1 MNRETVRQNK
11 EMKYLKYVIPIMY
24 IVSWFLPLGLEDYMG
39 YDGAAV
45 AFEVFMEGFEDLG
58 KAILGT
64 EDFSL
69 SDVMNSIAGIIV
81 GSVNFLFIVSY
92 LLLLKRSKY
101 SISFGSTS
109 LVLMISWGISY
120 EVYFG
125 LGYSL
130 WVLSGILLLFISVKN
145 TRHITLSNL
154 FKSSLLIPC
163 YLTAIFI
170 WGALLS

>member
-1 MNRETVRQNK
+1 
-11 EMKYLKYVIPIMY
+11 MKYLKYVIPIMY
-24 IVSWFLPLGLEDYMG
+24 IVSWFLPLGLDRHMG
-39 YDGAAV
+39 YDGASV
-45 AFEVFMEGFEDLG
+45 AHSIFIDGFKDLG

-64 EDFSL
+64 EELSL
-69 SDVMNSIAGIIV
+69 SDAIYCIGSIII
-81 GSVNFLFIVSY
+81 GSVNFLFIGSY
-92 LLLLKRSKY
+92 LLLLKQSKY

-109 LVLMISWGISY
+109 LVIMIFWGIVY

-170 WGALLS
+170 WGAYYLKELPK

>member
-1 MNRETVRQNK
+1 
-11 EMKYLKYVIPIMY
+11 MY
-24 IVSWFLPLGLEDYMG
+24 TVSWFLPLGLDSHMGLGLDSHMG
-39 YDGAAV
+39 YDGATV
-45 AFEVFMEGFEDLG
+45 ALEVFMDGFEDLG
-58 KAILGT
+58 KAMLGT
-64 EDFSL
+64 EGLSL
-69 SDVMNSIAGIIV
+69 LDVTKSITEIIL

-92 LLLLKRSKY
+92 MLLLKRSKY

-109 LVLMISWGISY
+109 LVIMISWGIIH

-125 LGYSL
+125 PGYSL

-145 TRHITLSNL
+145 TRSITLSNL

-170 WGALLS
+170 FGTHCLDGLPT